1 MFEDEVFEDFELEKP
16 VKAVAAR
23 GRAYTRRERA
33 RSINRKAEI
42 LRFTVG
48 ESSVKHRGMLSK
60 GKVHC
65 SCALCRCKRKG
76 NPDHR
81 RLMTLAKES
90 FEFFELSA

>member
-1 MFEDEVFEDFELEKP
+1 MFEDFEDFEELEEP
-16 VKAVAAR
+16 VKTAATR

-33 RSINRKAEI
+33 RSINRKSEI

-65 SCALCRCKRKG
+65 SCALCRCKSKG

-81 RLMTLAKES
+81 LLMTLAKEN
-90 FEFFELSA
+90 FELFELSA